1 MQYLYSFLAISLIA
15 SFPAFAESVKRTD
28 SNFNF
33 PFVEGNQLDIELG
46 LETDHIDNFL
56 NQKQDKQSTTAYA
69 LSAHGFAQF
78 HDDDHLLQSYANIDT
93 KFFDNFEEDDHTDVT
108 LLGKY
113 FYRLM
118 PAHRLLIS
126 SSFDKRYEY
135 RGTGLSRGIANTF
148 SKGDTKENTL
158 VNLGYQIGNLNS
170 VSRFNAIIGSEQSEY
185 STRRAVTNI
194 YDYQRLFTQ
203 LDLDYLITGKS
214 YLAFDLGF
222 NDFAYDNNRASDR
235 TEARALVGAKWSP
248 NQASSLAILLGYQ
261 AVDFESL
268 DRKEQDFAW
277 QGSYDWR
284 PTERFRLS
292 LITARKSEV
301 ENEQESEAKIT
312 DTYQASLTYLFNERW
327 QFNTLVQFERKD
339 TLLRNASRLD
349 KELQLS
355 SSVSYQLN
363 SSFTIVG
370 RYQYIESNSDFS
382 PFDYERQQL
391 GVSLSYDL

>member
-1 MQYLYSFLAISLIA
+1 MQYLYSFLAISLLGT
-15 SFPAFAESVKRTD
+15 FPAFADSVKRTD
-28 SNFNF
+28 SNFSF
-33 PFVEGNQLDIELG
+33 PFVEGNQFDIELG
-46 LETDHIDNFL
+46 LETVHIDNFL
-56 NQKQDKQSTTAYA
+56 NQKQDKQSTTSYT
-69 LSAHGFAQF
+69 LSALGFAQF
-78 HDDDHLLQSYANIDT
+78 HDDDYLLQSYANIDT
-93 KFFDNFEEDDHTDVT
+93 KTFDDFEEDDHTDLA

-118 PAHRLLIS
+118 PAHRLFIS

-148 SKGDTKENTL
+148 SKGDSKENTL

-222 NDFAYDNNRASDR
+222 NDFAYDNNSVSDR
-235 TEARALVGAKWSP
+235 TEARALVGAKWTP

-261 AVDFESL
+261 AVDFENL

-284 PTERFRLS
+284 PTERLRLS
-292 LITARKSEV
+292 LITARQSEV

-312 DTYQASLTYLFNERW
+312 DTYQASLIYLFNERW

-339 TLLRNASRLD
+339 TLLRDASRLD
-349 KELQLS
+349 KELELS

-382 PFDYERQQL
+382 PFDYERQQF
-391 GVSLSYDL
+391 GVSLSYDI